1 MKDKNP
7 GHVCCCPC
15 HDKVTIHITTTCEC
29 GKPVTPPDKK
39 DRCKN
44 TPKCPPPESRPQPGT
59 VDIPQTPPPTFE
71 TSDVPPWKEGKPKPG
86 DAGEIPWF
94 KNKVKEILRKG
105 PTFGPRKDEF
115 LPYLLVRSASS
126 DRGKRR
132 LGGVFWESPDIFVA
146 PNQGADSAPL
156 MPAALG
162 SVAQAN
168 APNTVYAHIWNLGK
182 APAHR
187 VRVEFYWFNPTLGIS
202 WDERNS
208 IGATYIDL
216 ANRFTLYPKW
226 VEVIKPYGRWITRGS
241 HAIVHCPNT
250 WIPQFVNNGHECL
263 VVRAFEPIFDALV
276 PQREFSAASNR
287 HVAQRN
293 IAVVRAASP
302 ASIDLALNLG
312 YPEAPAEAEVEVS
325 AHAPGSMEWLQ
336 LYSGA
341 RTPHFRPPKAQ
352 VFAGLLPPA
361 AHGTRISALSNV
373 PFEYREA
380 LLKTRETFQKG
391 CCPLQIAFHGFAANL
406 NSNEAQIFR
415 VRQRVDGN
423 VIGGY
428 TVVLLK

>member
-1 MKDKNP
+1 
-7 GHVCCCPC
+7 
-15 HDKVTIHITTTCEC
+15 
-29 GKPVTPPDKK
+29 
-39 DRCKN
+39 
-44 TPKCPPPESRPQPGT
+44 
-59 VDIPQTPPPTFE
+59 
-71 TSDVPPWKEGKPKPG
+71 
-86 DAGEIPWF
+86 
-94 KNKVKEILRKG
+94 
-105 PTFGPRKDEF
+105 
-115 LPYLLVRSASS
+115 
-126 DRGKRR
+126 
-132 LGGVFWESPDIFVA
+132 
-146 PNQGADSAPL
+146 
-156 MPAALG
+156 
-162 SVAQAN
+162 
-168 APNTVYAHIWNLGK
+168 
-182 APAHR
+182 
-187 VRVEFYWFNPTLGIS
+187 
-202 WDERNS
+202 
-208 IGATYIDL
+208 
-216 ANRFTLYPKW
+216 
-226 VEVIKPYGRWITRGS
+226 
-241 HAIVHCPNT
+241 VHCPNT